1 MNNFEDSELDDKYLV
16 EYLLM
21 DDSGFVPKY
30 FHLLIPVGTVFEHE
44 YGTYEVFTIDKNSGN
59 RIMVIC
65 HRLESKTPLFD
76 NLLAMKP
83 TEEE

>member
-1 MNNFEDSELDDKYLV
+1 MTMQNFTNGEDDKYLV

-21 DDSGFVPKY
+21 DDGGFVPKY
-30 FHLLIPVGTVFEHE
+30 FALLIPVGTKFEHE
-44 YGTYEVFTIDKNSGN
+44 YGTYEVTSIDKNSGN

-76 NLLAMKP
+76 SLLK
-83 TEEE
+83 